1 MVIDITG
8 VPNVDEAVAN
18 SLVDTVT
25 ASRLMG
31 ADVIITGLSSE
42 IAQTLVT
49 IGVDLSKMHTVGDLQ
64 GGIEEAERQLG
75 FRVIEGAGCRLTPP
89 TAPRTPL
96 PASIL
101 SQGPNLIVS
110 IHAALDDEQLVR
122 LQRDLLERVGRNRS
136 RGVLIDVAALDVL
149 DSFAAR
155 TLARPGLHGRAARSP
170 DRRGRDR
177 ARRSRWRW
185 CASAVRMPLTQ
196 TALDLEEGLAWLG
209 S

>member
-1 MVIDITG
+1 MR
-8 VPNVDEAVAN
+8 VDA
-18 SLVDTVT
+18 
-25 ASRLMG
+25 
-31 ADVIITGLSSE
+31 
-42 IAQTLVT
+42 
-49 IGVDLSKMHTVGDLQ
+49 
-64 GGIEEAERQLG
+64 
-75 FRVIEGAGCRLTPP
+75 AGEPG
-89 TAPRTPL
+89 TPL

-122 LQRDLLERVGRNRS
+122 LQRDLLDRVGQNRS

-155 TLARPGLHGRAARSP
+155 TLGDLSYMAGLRGARTVVVGIAPEVAMALVRL
-170 DRRGRDR
+170 
-177 ARRSRWRW
+177 
-185 CASAVRMPLTQ
+185 AVRMPLTQ